1 MRDQVLGLPVIA
13 FDSHGRP
20 VVRDKARRSY
30 LVLDNGRFSPLHSNP
45 SHPSRTERDR
55 WMNCLGQQE
64 KERP

>member
-30 LVLDNGRFSPLHSNP
+30 LVLDNGKFIPLHQNP
-45 SHPSRTERDR
+45 CPRPTKPEWDFVNEIGQRER
-55 WMNCLGQQE
+55 
-64 KERP
+64 KP